1 MVVTAGIIRMRR
13 LGGRFAGGAIAA
25 LLVLALIVIAPWRW
39 RRRKRRAAV
48 ST

>member
-13 LGGRFAGGAIAA
+13 LAGRFAGGAIAA
-25 LLVLALIVIAPWRW
+25 LLVHALIVIALWRW
-39 RRRKRRAAV
+39 RRPKRRAAA